1 MKGAVNSKLLGADFQ
16 PLSGGDL
23 QKYGLTSGIRLLNI
37 QRGKTIAQM
46 GLGEGFVV
54 VKFNGKSYA
63 EPEDLIAAME
73 AARGRIEIVGK
84 DRNGSNQSF
93 SFYSY

>member
-1 MKGAVNSKLLGADFQ
+1 
-16 PLSGGDL
+16 
-23 QKYGLTSGIRLLNI
+23 
-37 QRGKTIAQM
+37 
-46 GLGEGFVV
+46 
-54 VKFNGKSYA
+54 
-63 EPEDLIAAME
+63 ME